1 MKLPTV
7 NRTIEANLVD
17 VLERRVYPARVTVDD
32 GRISSVQQLAGDFAT
47 FLLPGFVDAHVHI
60 ESSMLVPR
68 EFARA
73 ATLHG
78 TVGSVSDPHEI
89 ANVLGVAGV
98 EFMLEN
104 AQDVPFHF
112 CFGAP
117 SCVPATGFETAGASI
132 DADQVARLL
141 DDERIGYLSEMM
153 NFPGVLQADE
163 EVLRKIAAAQKR
175 GKPVDGHAPGL
186 RGEQA
191 GRYLAA
197 GITTDHEC
205 FTRAEAE
212 DKLRYGAKILIR
224 EGSAARNFEEL
235 YQLIAAYPDRCM
247 LCSDDKHPDELLEG
261 HINVLVRRALDHG
274 LDLFDV
280 LRAACVNPVEH
291 YSLPI
296 GMLRE
301 GDSADFIEV
310 NNLSELQILRTVVSG
325 TIVAESGRRLVPSE
339 PVRIVNRFECSR
351 LEPADFACP
360 VPPNAR
366 LLNVIEAVDG
376 QLVTSRRQEPP
387 LIRDGMAV
395 SDTSRDILKMT
406 VVNRY
411 HDAPPAIAF
420 VRNFGLQRGAI
431 ASSVAH
437 DSHNIIAIGTN
448 DADLCLAVN
457 AVVDA
462 SGGLSAACGE
472 EVAVLPLPVAG
483 LMSNESCNSVAAA
496 YAGLD
501 SLAHSFG
508 SQLRA
513 PYMTLSF
520 MALLVIPELKLSDC
534 GLFDGNSFK
543 FAPLFGA

>member
-1 MKLPTV
+1 M
-7 NRTIEANLVD
+7 
-17 VLERRVYPARVTVDD
+17 
-32 GRISSVQQLAGDFAT
+32 
-47 FLLPGFVDAHVHI
+47 
-60 ESSMLVPR
+60 
-68 EFARA
+68 
-73 ATLHG
+73 
-78 TVGSVSDPHEI
+78 SDPHEI
-89 ANVLGVAGV
+89 ANVLGVSGV

-104 AQDVPFHF
+104 ARDVPFRF

-132 DADQVARLL
+132 NADQVAALL

-153 NFPGVLQADE
+153 NFPGVLQSDE
-163 EVLRKIAAAQKR
+163 EVLKKIAAAHQR

-186 RGEQA
+186 RGEDA
-191 GRYLAA
+191 RRYLAA

-212 DKLRYGAKILIR
+212 DKLRYRAKILIR

-235 YQLIAAYPDRCM
+235 YPLIAAWPDRCM

-261 HINVLVRRALDHG
+261 HINVLVRRALAHG

-296 GMLRE
+296 GMLRV
-301 GDSADFIEV
+301 GDPADFIEV
-310 NNLSELQILRTVVSG
+310 SNLDEMRILRTVVSG
-325 TIVAESGRRLVPSE
+325 TVVAESGRRLIPSE
-339 PVRIVNRFECSR
+339 PPRIINRFESSR
-351 LEPADFACP
+351 LEPTDFACP
-360 VPPNAR
+360 VPPAAR

-376 QLVTSRRQEPP
+376 QLVTRRRQEPP
-387 LIRDGMAV
+387 LIRDGQAV

-420 VRNFGLQRGAI
+420 VHNFGLQRGAI

-437 DSHNIIAIGTN
+437 DSHNVIAVGTN
-448 DADLCLAVN
+448 DVDLCRAVN

-462 SGGLSAACGE
+462 SGGLSAACGDE
-472 EVAVLPLPVAG
+472 LAVLPLPVAG
-483 LMSNESCNSVAAA
+483 LMSDQSCNSVAAA

-501 SLAHSFG
+501 SLAHAFG
-508 SQLRA
+508 TRLRA

-520 MALLVIPELKLSDC
+520 MALLVIPELKLSDR
-534 GLFDGNSFK
+534 GLFDSNRFE
-543 FAPLFGA
+543 FAPLLMRNDLRSQ